1 MFIKHLS
8 DFYKRYL
15 FALLIIVS
23 VAIHGLFFFFSPQG
37 NQLLSIRSL
46 RDSFV
51 REPDEFTIT
60 FDLESK
66 DDKKELTASEVSK
79 EKSLLEKE
87 KKDKTFTDTS
97 QNKEEEEPSAETDR
111 IGEKGASAKGKN
123 PDDTSVLNNE
133 PYAGGQSK
141 VPLLGKGEQGI
152 SIEDQRQNQAQKTV
166 EKPGSKEER
175 VAENNAARESRQ
187 TEKNPAPQK
196 EQIDYIGMQQERV
209 DVKEYKRVPSAGKAD
224 ETDKTTT
231 LTDTD
236 GKELQKQTL
245 AAEAGVRQERF
256 PEKISR
262 QEGIHV
268 LEETR
273 NIKNASKVEK
283 GELLPE
289 PQELQGIRKSEITKE
304 TGKER
309 KDHVTTPPAGTYG
322 VTQQNKRET
331 TGESQKVVAEKEQP
345 KASFNVAAK
354 DEGSGND
361 PVLFE
366 DTLSNAEI
374 PGAPSFNVKQH
385 KYAAYFK
392 HIRQRISLYWFLGYG
407 TRAEINLVTN
417 KDKPII
423 IEFKVLPNG
432 AIEGVKIVEDAGNFQ
447 LASRIVSSIKSAS
460 PLDPFPSHIKES
472 SINVKFNFYF
482 F

>member
-1 MFIKHLS
+1 M
-8 DFYKRYL
+8 
-15 FALLIIVS
+15 
-23 VAIHGLFFFFSPQG
+23 
-37 NQLLSIRSL
+37 
-46 RDSFV
+46 

-66 DDKKELTASEVSK
+66 DDKKELTAAEVLK
-79 EKSLLEKE
+79 EKNLLEK
-87 KKDKTFTDTS
+87 KKEYKTFTDTS
-97 QNKEEEEPSAETDR
+97 KNKEDEEPSAETDK
-111 IGEKGASAKGKN
+111 IGEKGTFAKGKN

-166 EKPGSKEER
+166 EKSGSKEER
-175 VAENNAARESRQ
+175 VVENKVARESQ
-187 TEKNPAPQK
+187 QAEKNPDLQK
-196 EQIDYIGMQQERV
+196 EQIDSIGMQQERV
-209 DVKEYKRVPSAGKAD
+209 DVKEYKRAPSAGREN
-224 ETDKTTT
+224 ETDKATT

-256 PEKISR
+256 PEEISR

-289 PQELQGIRKSEITKE
+289 PKELQGIRKSELTKE
-304 TGKER
+304 TGQER
-309 KDHVTTPPAGTYG
+309 KDHVIPPPSGTYG
-322 VTQQNKRET
+322 ITQQNIRET
-331 TGESQKVVAEKEQP
+331 AAESQKVVTEKEQP
-345 KASFNVAAK
+345 KASFNVDAK

-407 TRAEINLVTN
+407 TRAEIKLETN

-432 AIEGVKIVEDAGNFQ
+432 AIEGVNIVEDAGNFQ

-460 PLDPFPSHIKES
+460 PLDPFPAHIKEP
-472 SINVKFNFYF
+472 SIDVRFNFYF